1 MITRNRNKRTDF
13 YPALSSLFETPSV
26 CCAVRCALTAALSS
40 AEEAFV
46 IELMLA
52 SVRQAAEGPPF
63 SGRGAGKKVRLPVA
77 SSIRWRSDLTGLSD
91 ISLLCLYSSC
101 SLSYR
106 HIQHFVVLLL
116 VAIYISVYLGDK
128 Y

>member
-1 MITRNRNKRTDF
+1 M
-13 YPALSSLFETPSV
+13 
-26 CCAVRCALTAALSS
+26 
-40 AEEAFV
+40 

-52 SVRQAAEGPPF
+52 SVRQAAEGPLL

-91 ISLLCLYSSC
+91 SC

-106 HIQHFVVLLL
+106 HIQHIVVLLL
-116 VAIYISVYLGDK
+116 VASYISMFI
-128 Y
+128 